1 MSTQHLPYFHILSDQ
16 IRNNQH
22 YFDHVNK
29 LMFSNKRINFTDN
42 LFNLVTSVSDL
53 AKIISI
59 YSKQSEAEIV
69 N

>member
-1 MSTQHLPYFHILSDQ
+1 
-16 IRNNQH
+16 
-22 YFDHVNK
+22 
-29 LMFSNKRINFTDN
+29 MFSNKRINFTDN

>member
-1 MSTQHLPYFHILSDQ
+1 MSAQHLPYFHILNYLK
-16 IRNNQH
+16 RNSQH
-22 YFDHVNK
+22 YFDHGNK

>member
-1 MSTQHLPYFHILSDQ
+1 MSAQPLPYFHILSDLK
-16 IRNNQH
+16 RNNQH
-22 YFDHVNK
+22 YFDHGNK

-42 LFNLVTSVSDL
+42 LVNLVTSVSNL

-69 N
+69 I

>member
-1 MSTQHLPYFHILSDQ
+1 MSAQLLPYFHILSDQ

-42 LFNLVTSVSDL
+42 LVNLVTSVSNLD
-53 AKIISI
+53 KIISI
-59 YSKQSEAEIV
+59 YSKHSEAEIV